1 LIQAYLF
8 ELVEWN
14 YLPLYKIIPRYKPLG
29 PNEFIAKVLIAE
41 VATMLIQARSGY
53 MPNADVNE
61 ITATSLEDD
70 HYTEAQK
77 VRLQSIAYGTVAY
90 GNMDS
95 EMGNDIILDW
105 DRGKERRKEEVEK
118 IRGLP
123 VKKLGK
129 RKLKPARISIVDLT
143 EEPEQASFPNPS
155 PALVHDEEYDSDIQ
169 TLVPS
174 SQSYKSSSSP
184 RISALKQQPCQ
195 SSQNTDTGLKRK
207 RHKSQSRG
215 TSSQPSSQIRMISDN
230 LPPSS
235 PLIKSKKRQLTG
247 RSQSSM
253 TLSQDSFGDLDI
265 DISSQD
271 LERID
276 ACVVASASR

>member
-61 ITATSLEDD
+61 STATSLEDD

-143 EEPEQASFPNPS
+143 EEPEQASFPKSS

-174 SQSYKSSSSP
+174 SQSYKSSSP
-184 RISALKQQPCQ
+184 RQSLPKKPPCQ
-195 SSQNTDTGLKRK
+195 SSQNTDTGFERK
-207 RHKSQSRG
+207 RHKNQSRA
-215 TSSQPSSQIRMISDN
+215 TSSQPISQIEMKSEKIS
-230 LPPSS
+230 PSS
-235 PLIKSKKRQLTG
+235 PLARSNERQLTG
-247 RSQSSM
+247 RSQISM

-276 ACVVASASR
+276 ACVVAAASR

>member
-1 LIQAYLF
+1 LIRAYLF

-29 PNEFIAKVLIAE
+29 PNEYIAKILIPE

-53 MPNADVNE
+53 MPNAGVNE
-61 ITATSLEDD
+61 STATSLEDD

-123 VKKLGK
+123 AKKLGK

-143 EEPEQASFPNPS
+143 EEPGQDSFPKSS
-155 PALVHDEEYDSDIQ
+155 PVLVHDEEYDSDIQ
-169 TLVPS
+169 TLVTS

-184 RISALKQQPCQ
+184 RVSLPKQPPCQ
-195 SSQNTDTGLKRK
+195 SSQNTDNGFERK
-207 RHKSQSRG
+207 RHKNQSRG
-215 TSSQPSSQIRMISDN
+215 TSSQPSSQLQMISEN
-230 LPPSS
+230 LSPPSS
-235 PLIKSKKRQLTG
+235 LIKSNKRQLTG
-247 RSQSSM
+247 RSQISM

-276 ACVVASASR
+276 ACVVAAASR